1 MELVRLFLLLFTL
14 TPSNYFGILYASIDG
29 HDKILFEN
37 MDQFFKHFAKT
48 YFIDVI
54 TKSWQTSITIE
65 HGYRFWFAYIMY

>member
-54 TKSWQTSITIE
+54 TKS
-65 HGYRFWFAYIMY
+65 